1 MLRIKMT
8 VKKKSELMPAVIL
21 ILISIVLSGCSKNPE
36 PEAAKTGNTNQSPT
50 ALNNANVPANNSAS
64 VNPPNT
70 PASVV
75 NNTSAPVANKNVK
88 SSPPVKDPTPQIGSG
103 GSDLVLFTQARGALS
118 SDQELLNAVIIEI
131 KEGNVT
137 LTGNVSSAAQKTKAG
152 QLVQA
157 VKGVKSVKNNLRV
170 AS

>member
-1 MLRIKMT
+1 MLKIKMI
-8 VKKKSELMPAVIL
+8 VKKKFGLMPAVIL

-36 PEAAKTGNTNQSPT
+36 PEVANTGSTNQSRT
-50 ALNNANVPANNSAS
+50 ALNNTNVSANNSVS

-70 PASVV
+70 PAAVV
-75 NNTSAPVANKNVK
+75 NNTSTPIANNNIKPAPPA
-88 SSPPVKDPTPQIGSG
+88 KDPMPQIGSG
-103 GSDLVLFTQARGALS
+103 GSDMGLFTEVRGALS

-137 LTGNVSSAAQKTKAG
+137 LTGNVSSLAQKTKAE

-157 VKGVKSVKNNLRV
+157 VKGIKSVKNNLRV